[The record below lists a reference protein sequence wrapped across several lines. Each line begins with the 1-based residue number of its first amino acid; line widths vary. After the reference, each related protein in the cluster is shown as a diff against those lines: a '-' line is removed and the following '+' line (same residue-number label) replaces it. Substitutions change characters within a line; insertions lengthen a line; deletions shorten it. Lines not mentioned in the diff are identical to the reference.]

1 MTETSLPR
9 ELLKQAPAEILAKL
23 PSMGRVMLSARAA
36 GATHERMGVVEKV
49 QIEGDFARLSGA
61 MHDSAL
67 DLTVITRLVADRTSK
82 MRERVLPRLECQNA
96 EGEVLFSLIG
106 LDGLEP
112 FDQALAGFG
121 PGEALEPVAREAGAG
136 GAQDVPD
143 DDLGAATFAAILRNA
158 TPIAIELR
166 RPGLHQLWSGALPE
180 PKPAMGFVNLMQPDF
195 HLHLRAGAISGWR
208 RMGEGAEVELHAQDA
223 EGAPFGLVLR
233 GPAAAFD
240 GVPPEWRAN
249 HG

>member
-1 MTETSLPR
+1 MTDTTQPR

-23 PSMGRVMLSARAA
+23 PGMGRIMLSARAG
-36 GATHERMGVVEKV
+36 GATHERMGVVERIAV
-49 QIEGDFARLSGA
+49 EGDVVRLSGE

-106 LDGLEP
+106 LDGLEI
-112 FDQALAGFG
+112 FDQALAAFG
-121 PGEALEPVAREAGAG
+121 PGDALEPVARDAGMG
-136 GAQDVPD
+136 GSQDVPEG
-143 DDLGAATFAAILRNA
+143 DLGAATFAAILRNGG
-158 TPIAIELR
+158 PIAIELR
-166 RPGLHQLWSGALPE
+166 RPGLHQIWSGALPE

-195 HLHLRAGAISGWR
+195 HLHLRAGAIAGWQR
-208 RMGEGAEVELHAQDA
+208 EGEGDQVELHGRDA
-223 EGAPFGLVLR
+223 DGVLIGLVLR
-233 GPAAAFD
+233 GPAAAFE
-240 GVPPEWRAN
+240 GVPSERSGD